1 MECVNGGELFF
12 HLNREK
18 RFSEERTR
26 FYVAEIACVIGYL
39 HSRKVI
45 YRDIKV
51 KKKKIYIKVLFC
63 TSFVYMISWKT
74 FYLIVMVILNW
85 LILVYVK
92 SMYHLDTPQRHSVVH
107 LNILHQRYEENVVEM
122 LESYSV

>member
-26 FYVAEIACVIGYL
+26 FYVSEISCIIGYL

-51 KKKKIYIKVLFC
+51 KTKIIFISIHI
-63 TSFVYMISWKT
+63 SFV
-74 FYLIVMVILNW
+74 
-85 LILVYVK
+85 
-92 SMYHLDTPQRHSVVH
+92 
-107 LNILHQRYEENVVEM
+107 
-122 LESYSV
+122 

>member
-26 FYVAEIACVIGYL
+26 FYIAEIACVIGYL
-39 HSRKVI
+39 HTRKVI

-51 KKKKIYIKVLFC
+51 KIFYFYFNVISFFFILF
-63 TSFVYMISWKT
+63 
-74 FYLIVMVILNW
+74 N
-85 LILVYVK
+85 
-92 SMYHLDTPQRHSVVH
+92 
-107 LNILHQRYEENVVEM
+107 
-122 LESYSV
+122 

>member
-51 KKKKIYIKVLFC
+51 KEMKNIHFNLFRL
-63 TSFVYMISWKT
+63 Y
-74 FYLIVMVILNW
+74 N
-85 LILVYVK
+85 
-92 SMYHLDTPQRHSVVH
+92 
-107 LNILHQRYEENVVEM
+107 
-122 LESYSV
+122 

>member
-18 RFSEERTR
+18 RFSDERTR
-26 FYVAEIACVIGYL
+26 FYIAEISCVIGYL

-51 KKKKIYIKVLFC
+51 LREIEYSSVLSRF
-63 TSFVYMISWKT
+63 SSWKI
-74 FYLIVMVILNW
+74 FFSIDLVISN
-85 LILVYVK
+85 
-92 SMYHLDTPQRHSVVH
+92 
-107 LNILHQRYEENVVEM
+107 
-122 LESYSV
+122 

>member
-18 RFSEERTR
+18 RFSDERTR
-26 FYVAEIACVIGYL
+26 FYIAEISCVIGYL

-51 KKKKIYIKVLFC
+51 KAFLSFFLSINYWHIKIA
-63 TSFVYMISWKT
+63 
-74 FYLIVMVILNW
+74 
-85 LILVYVK
+85 
-92 SMYHLDTPQRHSVVH
+92 
-107 LNILHQRYEENVVEM
+107 
-122 LESYSV
+122 

>member
-26 FYVAEIACVIGYL
+26 FYIAEIACVIGYL

-51 KKKKIYIKVLFC
+51 RKIF
-63 TSFVYMISWKT
+63 T
-74 FYLIVMVILNW
+74 
-85 LILVYVK
+85 LIL
-92 SMYHLDTPQRHSVVH
+92 
-107 LNILHQRYEENVVEM
+107 ILFYFFLYN
-122 LESYSV
+122 

>member
-26 FYVAEIACVIGYL
+26 FYVAEICCVIGYL

-51 KKKKIYIKVLFC
+51 TEKKNINLYSSC
-63 TSFVYMISWKT
+63 SFH
-74 FYLIVMVILNW
+74 ILAGKYFTRSLW
-85 LILVYVK
+85 
-92 SMYHLDTPQRHSVVH
+92 
-107 LNILHQRYEENVVEM
+107 
-122 LESYSV
+122 SYQVGRFWFM

>member
-39 HSRKVI
+39 HLRKVI
-45 YRDIKV
+45 YRDVKV
-51 KKKKIYIKVLFC
+51 REKKSIRLF
-63 TSFVYMISWKT
+63 FNMIGL
-74 FYLIVMVILNW
+74 YN
-85 LILVYVK
+85 
-92 SMYHLDTPQRHSVVH
+92 
-107 LNILHQRYEENVVEM
+107 
-122 LESYSV
+122 

>member
-18 RFSEERTR
+18 RFSDERTR
-26 FYVAEIACVIGYL
+26 FYIAEISCVIGYL

-51 KKKKIYIKVLFC
+51 KKKTNKSLVFLSIILF
-63 TSFVYMISWKT
+63 
-74 FYLIVMVILNW
+74 N
-85 LILVYVK
+85 
-92 SMYHLDTPQRHSVVH
+92 
-107 LNILHQRYEENVVEM
+107 
-122 LESYSV
+122 

>member
-26 FYVAEIACVIGYL
+26 FYVSEISCVIGYL

-51 KKKKIYIKVLFC
+51 KKKTFL
-63 TSFVYMISWKT
+63 SFIH
-74 FYLIVMVILNW
+74 LIN
-85 LILVYVK
+85 
-92 SMYHLDTPQRHSVVH
+92 
-107 LNILHQRYEENVVEM
+107 
-122 LESYSV
+122 YSHI

>member
-26 FYVAEIACVIGYL
+26 FYIAEIACVIGYL

-51 KKKKIYIKVLFC
+51 RKIF
-63 TSFVYMISWKT
+63 T
-74 FYLIVMVILNW
+74 
-85 LILVYVK
+85 LIL
-92 SMYHLDTPQRHSVVH
+92 
-107 LNILHQRYEENVVEM
+107 ILIYFFLYN
-122 LESYSV
+122 

>member
-18 RFSEERTR
+18 RFSEDRTR
-26 FYVAEIACVIGYL
+26 FYIAEISCVIGYL

-51 KKKKIYIKVLFC
+51 KKSKKIIN
-63 TSFVYMISWKT
+63 SFFHFID
-74 FYLIVMVILNW
+74 
-85 LILVYVK
+85 LVGK
-92 SMYHLDTPQRHSVVH
+92 
-107 LNILHQRYEENVVEM
+107 
-122 LESYSV
+122 YSTR

>member
-26 FYVAEIACVIGYL
+26 FYIAEISCVIGYL

-45 YRDIKV
+45 YRDVKV
-51 KKKKIYIKVLFC
+51 RITGRNHPMIMALF
-63 TSFVYMISWKT
+63 SSWKT
-74 FYLIVMVILNW
+74 FFSIDLVISN
-85 LILVYVK
+85 
-92 SMYHLDTPQRHSVVH
+92 
-107 LNILHQRYEENVVEM
+107 
-122 LESYSV
+122 

>member
-18 RFSEERTR
+18 RFSDERTR
-26 FYVAEIACVIGYL
+26 FYIAEISCVIGYL

-51 KKKKIYIKVLFC
+51 KKKAKK
-63 TSFVYMISWKT
+63 SSSN
-74 FYLIVMVILNW
+74 FYYLN
-85 LILVYVK
+85 
-92 SMYHLDTPQRHSVVH
+92 
-107 LNILHQRYEENVVEM
+107 
-122 LESYSV
+122 

>member
-26 FYVAEIACVIGYL
+26 FYIAEISCVIGYL

-51 KKKKIYIKVLFC
+51 TKKKMIKIY
-63 TSFVYMISWKT
+63 SF
-74 FYLIVMVILNW
+74 
-85 LILVYVK
+85 
-92 SMYHLDTPQRHSVVH
+92 
-107 LNILHQRYEENVVEM
+107 
-122 LESYSV
+122 YSKNLA